1 VWPRLR
7 VYLTISRVQAIA
19 YGLFATCAWLAALRL
34 NPHMFWSTPILP
46 WSLCAITVAVG
57 LYLEMRLH
65 RREMGT
71 PKVSTPPPS
80 GNEAPLHSEPER
92 RTPTYS
98 TDSNSAPLLA
108 DTPKL

>member
-1 VWPRLR
+1 L
-7 VYLTISRVQAIA
+7 LT
-19 YGLFATCAWLAALRL
+19 TCAWLAALRL

-46 WSLCAITVAVG
+46 WSLCAITVAIG

-65 RREMGT
+65 RREMYT

-80 GNEAPLHSEPER
+80 GNEAALHSETER

-98 TDSNSAPLLA
+98 TNSNSAPVLA
-108 DTPKL
+108 DIPKL